1 MHVDLLDQD
10 ETNCTAAFY
19 NISEL
24 LNRFVSDEV
33 EFCWFEIS
41 SYAGKSSVIHIST
54 ACIQHWRKSV
64 LVVSLFGRGFPLL
77 QKHTLHQKSS
87 LALR

>member
-10 ETNCTAAFY
+10 ETICTAAFY
-19 NISEL
+19 NISKL

-33 EFCWFEIS
+33 ELRRLKTS

-54 ACIQHWRKSV
+54 ARIQHWRKSV